1 MTVKMADSVLAT
13 RAIRIVDETLLN
25 EFELEASLIVP
36 EARMREDLGLDS
48 LDTVDLIVA
57 IEKAFHVRVP
67 EELAH
72 EMRTVGDVHNYVR
85 TVVNSTETP
94 SANAH
99 PTPSP

>member
-1 MTVKMADSVLAT
+1 MTVKMADSLLAT

-25 EFELEASLIVP
+25 EFELQPSLIVP

-67 EELAH
+67 EERAR
-72 EMRTVGDVHNYVR
+72 EMRTVGDVYDYVR
-85 TVVNSTETP
+85 AVVDSSE
-94 SANAH
+94 ARLQQNARL
-99 PTPSP
+99 